1 MLTSKWHD
9 FMGNAGPDLRLP
21 PTTLI
26 MLIMLDS
33 TTTACPISKTEKRD
47 VDQTC
52 TKGMKGM
59 VYAVLVTLIFFPMF
73 YKVIELRA
81 TLTKRLWGL
90 YIKARGIIEDISQ
103 FWRAK
108 KSSS

>member
-26 MLIMLDS
+26 MLDS

-47 VDQTC
+47 VDQTS
-52 TKGMKGM
+52 TRGMKGM
-59 VYAVLVTLIFFPMF
+59 IYAVLVTLIFFLMF
-73 YKVIELRA
+73 CKVIELRA
-81 TLTKRLWGL
+81 TLIKRLWGL